1 MTVQFFAYLRD
12 PEFAGCRETSW
23 PHAPTLR
30 ELGEQLSEAFGA
42 RFRGEF
48 FTPGGNALGERVIVM
63 VNGRRAEFLD
73 GLDTALQD
81 TDTVL
86 IFPVVAGG

>member
-12 PEFAGCRETSW
+12 PEFAGCREIPW

-30 ELGEQLSEAFGA
+30 ALGEQLCEKFGP

-48 FTPGGNALGERVIVM
+48 FSPDGNALGERVIVM
-63 VNGRRAEFLD
+63 INGRRSEFLD
-73 GLDTALQD
+73 GLDTALRESD
-81 TDTVL
+81 VIL